1 MATCSYKH
9 FSRLL
14 QYFHDALRASLAELV
29 EASKA
34 VSAGKA
40 QSAPVMRDTLR
51 FLDHLH
57 GHHTIEDHVRKR
69 IRLRRPGR
77 CMCFRELLQSIPV
90 RDWACLTLLL
100 AQHEESGRLI
110 ACEEAPADCSIWV
123 AALLVPGCPCS
134 SICRVIVC
142 AHACCLQQCNCL
154 AQRIA
159 AGLGEQWCTCVAE
172 QPPSQRRL
180 SSHSWHGVWTAAS

>member
-57 GHHTIEDHVRKR
+57 GHHTIEDHAIFPFLARRMDCSKLTADHEHMDTMIDKLHAECTDTEVVDAAAKGR
-69 IRLRRPGR
+69 IL
-77 CMCFRELLQSIPV
+77 CELLQELQDCMLPH
-90 RDWACLTLLL
+90 L
-100 AQHEESGRLI
+100 ALEESMTTPERMKGLFS
-110 ACEEAPADCSIWV
+110 EAEMRQLHP
-123 AALLVPGCPCS
+123 
-134 SICRVIVC
+134 
-142 AHACCLQQCNCL
+142 
-154 AQRIA
+154 
-159 AGLGEQWCTCVAE
+159 
-172 QPPSQRRL
+172 
-180 SSHSWHGVWTAAS
+180 